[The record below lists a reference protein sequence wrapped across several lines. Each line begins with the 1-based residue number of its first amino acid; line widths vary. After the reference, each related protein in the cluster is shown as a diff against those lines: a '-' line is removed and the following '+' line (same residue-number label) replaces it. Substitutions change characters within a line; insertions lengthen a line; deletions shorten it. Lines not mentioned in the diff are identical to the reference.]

1 MDTLL
6 LTNIH
11 KSFDKRIL
19 LQNVEFECKVGQII
33 GVLGRNG
40 CGKSTLLKM
49 IFGTEKADTIGI
61 KINSKV
67 YTPKEIIPSRRIGY
81 LPQVTFLPKDIMV
94 RDIISVFFPNGELQD
109 LIFYAP
115 KVSSFETTKVG
126 NLSLGQLR
134 YLELLLMG
142 NLPHTFLL
150 LDEPFSM
157 IEPLYKEVIKEFL
170 IELKNS
176 KGIILTDHYYNDVLE
191 ITTKNYVIT
200 DAQIVPIL
208 DKADLVFY
216 VNLRSYE

>member
-1 MDTLL
+1 
-6 LTNIH
+6 
-11 KSFDKRIL
+11 
-19 LQNVEFECKVGQII
+19 
-33 GVLGRNG
+33 
-40 CGKSTLLKM
+40 
-49 IFGTEKADTIGI
+49 
-61 KINSKV
+61 
-67 YTPKEIIPSRRIGY
+67 
-81 LPQVTFLPKDIMV
+81 MV

-216 VNLRSYE
+216 DYLRSYE

>member
-81 LPQVTFLPKDIMV
+81 LPPSHIFTKRYNGKRYYF
-94 RDIISVFFPNGELQD
+94 SVF
-109 LIFYAP
+109 
-115 KVSSFETTKVG
+115 
-126 NLSLGQLR
+126 
-134 YLELLLMG
+134 
-142 NLPHTFLL
+142 
-150 LDEPFSM
+150 
-157 IEPLYKEVIKEFL
+157 
-170 IELKNS
+170 S
-176 KGIILTDHYYNDVLE
+176 K
-191 ITTKNYVIT
+191 
-200 DAQIVPIL
+200 
-208 DKADLVFY
+208 
-216 VNLRSYE
+216 R

>member
-49 IFGTEKADTIGI
+49 IFGTEM
-61 KINSKV
+61 
-67 YTPKEIIPSRRIGY
+67 IPSRRIGY

-216 VNLRSYE
+216 DYLRSYE